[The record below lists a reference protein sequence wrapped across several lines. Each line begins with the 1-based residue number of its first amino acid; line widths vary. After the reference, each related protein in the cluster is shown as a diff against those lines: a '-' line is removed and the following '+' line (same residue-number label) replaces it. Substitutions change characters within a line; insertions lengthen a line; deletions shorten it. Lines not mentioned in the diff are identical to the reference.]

1 MFKSLTKHKTAIYK
15 TTSKGILVSNDPL
28 LYVKM
33 LTTHKLKVS
42 NVHDYKSGHPKII
55 ICPVCR
61 HNTAQFTVNRPA

>member
-28 LYVKM
+28 LYVEM

-55 ICPVCR
+55 I
-61 HNTAQFTVNRPA
+61 